1 LSLALRPLRSGDVG
15 WLAELHNSAF
25 AAYPV
30 PASLTAAELGAYLE
44 ATDVRLDLSC
54 AAFLGDAP
62 VSFCLG
68 ALRGGRG
75 SIRGEGT
82 EPGHRRRGLGAQVL
96 ERTLADL
103 TAAGAG
109 PVTLEALTVNNAAIR
124 LYERHGFE
132 RRRRLLGFSLARPQG
147 RRWRSLL
154 GSRLQPLPSRLA
166 VELAVA
172 WGWDDAPWQLD
183 PESLMHVP
191 AWSLDRR
198 VVVLGH
204 RRRDRFWLYGIA
216 TDPAHRGRG
225 LARSAL
231 ASLGVAWLGVPALVP
246 EEWSDGI
253 AFLRA
258 LGADSDAHAQ
268 YEMVRPA
275 IL

>member
-1 LSLALRPLRSGDVG
+1 MSLALRPLRSGDVG

-30 PASLTAAELGAYLE
+30 PASLTAAELRSYLD
-44 ATDVRLDLSC
+44 ATDVRLDLSY
-54 AAFLGDAP
+54 AAFLADEP

-68 ALRGGRG
+68 AVRGGRG

-82 EPGHRRRGLGAQVL
+82 EPSHRRRGLGAQVL
-96 ERTLADL
+96 ERTLAGL

-109 PVTLEALTVNNAAIR
+109 PVTLEALTVNVPAIR
-124 LYERHGFE
+124 LYERYGFE
-132 RRRRLLGFSLARPQG
+132 RRRRLLGFSLAQPPG
-147 RRWRSLL
+147 RGWRSLL
-154 GSRLQPLPSRLA
+154 GSRLQPLPSQLA
-166 VELAVA
+166 VELAVV

-183 PESLMHVP
+183 PESLLHVP

-204 RRRDRFWLYGIA
+204 RRRDRFWLYAVA

-231 ASLGVAWLGVPALVP
+231 AALGVAWLGVPALVP
-246 EEWSDGI
+246 EEWGEGI

-258 LGADSDAHAQ
+258 LGAEQDAHAQ
-268 YEMVRPA
+268 FEMVRPA

>member
-1 LSLALRPLRSGDVG
+1 MSLALRPLRSGDVG
-15 WLAELHNSAF
+15 WLADLHNRAF

-30 PASLTAAELGAYLE
+30 PAALTAAELRAYLE
-44 ATDVRLDLSC
+44 ATDVRLDLSF
-54 AAFLGDAP
+54 AAFLHDEP

-96 ERTLADL
+96 ERTLAGL
-103 TAAGAG
+103 AEAGAG
-109 PVTLEALTVNNAAIR
+109 PVTLEALTVNDAAIQ
-124 LYERHGFE
+124 LYRRHGFE
-132 RRRRLLGFSLARPQG
+132 CRRRLCGFSLARPPG
-147 RRWRSLL
+147 RGWRARL
-154 GSRLQPLPSRLA
+154 GSRLQPLPSQRA
-166 VELAVA
+166 VEQIVA
-172 WGWDDAPWQLD
+172 WGWGDAPWQLE
-183 PESLMHVP
+183 PESLLHVP

-216 TDPAHRGRG
+216 THPAHRGRG

-231 ASLGVAWLGVPALVP
+231 AALGVAWLGVPALMP
-246 EEWSDGI
+246 EEWGDGT

-258 LGADSDAHAQ
+258 LGAEPDAHAQ

-275 IL
+275 ML